1 MGRKTFISD
10 LIPRGIS
17 GVYKITNPVNG
28 KFYIGSAD
36 DIRVRWQ
43 AHRYNL
49 LIRKI
54 VNTHFSCALEKY
66 GLENFSW
73 EILEEIDLSGVEDKK
88 HKRLFLKYLEQHY
101 LDTLMPW
108 NPDIGYNCNPKAYS
122 CLGRKQTGKAAAG
135 VPRLNRRGIST
146 VQGGMNVK
154 GSGNSKSKLCLFTN
168 PNGETFEA
176 RGLNYFCELNNLNNG
191 AMAAIARGTYRS
203 GTKFSKFYK
212 GWTVEYIELQD
223 DKTKFAVL

>member
-1 MGRKTFISD
+1 MQKNFISD

-17 GVYKITNPVNG
+17 GVYKISNPENG
-28 KFYIGSAD
+28 KFYIGSAA

-49 LIRKI
+49 LVRKI

-66 GLENFSW
+66 RPENFIW
-73 EILEEIDLSGVEDKK
+73 KILEEIDLSGVEDKK

-108 NPDIGYNCNPKAYS
+108 KPEIGYNHNKKAYS
-122 CLGRKQTGKAAAG
+122 CLGRKQTGRAAPGLPRPYRQG
-135 VPRLNRRGIST
+135 VSII
-146 VQGGMNVK
+146 QGGGSVK
-154 GSGNSKSKLCLFTN
+154 GEGNAKSKWCLFTN
-168 PNGETFEA
+168 PKGETFKVK
-176 RGLNYFCELNNLNNG
+176 GLNHFCEQNNLNRG
-191 AMAAIARGTYRS
+191 AMAAVARGAYLS
-203 GTKFSKFYK
+203 GTKFSKFYR

-223 DKTKFAVL
+223 DKTKSVVL